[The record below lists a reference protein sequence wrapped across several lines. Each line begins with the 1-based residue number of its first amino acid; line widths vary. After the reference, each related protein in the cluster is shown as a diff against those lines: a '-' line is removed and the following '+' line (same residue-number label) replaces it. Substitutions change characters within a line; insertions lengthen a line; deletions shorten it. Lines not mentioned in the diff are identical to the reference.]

1 MRVLFTTP
9 RGTPIANLIPL
20 SFLLLLLLII
30 IIITINLN
38 NIGKNPWDGGRG
50 GHNNNIIEEPLNLGQ
65 WEGAYNKTAPWDQK
79 YADEA

>member
-38 NIGKNPWDGGRG
+38 NIGKNPWDGGG
-50 GHNNNIIEEPLNLGQ
+50 
-65 WEGAYNKTAPWDQK
+65 
-79 YADEA
+79 